1 MDALAGSMIGLTHLS
16 GRAARQVFFSSLG
29 CGRKRFR
36 LDARIG
42 ELSGTLRRLGLQSRA
57 SYDGGGISEQ
67 VPIINDK
74 DELVPYRALDLSRLK
89 LSGTGS
95 WDR

>member
-1 MDALAGSMIGLTHLS
+1 L
-16 GRAARQVFFSSLG
+16 QVFDRLEALIRAGGPTGIFSSLG
-29 CGRKRFR
+29 CGRKSFQ

-42 ELSGTLRRLGLQSRA
+42 ELSGTLRRLGLHSRA